1 MAVSFIIYFQFRNI
15 FNIYLFMAS
24 VTEIRMLSF
33 PCNQFNNQMPEGD
46 GDEML
51 CHLKSKSAAP
61 GAIMAKVSHLDW
73 ELNKLE
79 Q

>member
-1 MAVSFIIYFQFRNI
+1 MMAF
-15 FNIYLFMAS
+15 

-61 GAIMAKVSHLDW
+61 GAIMAKVSDSDW
-73 ELNKLE
+73 ELRKFM

>member
-1 MAVSFIIYFQFRNI
+1 MAVSVIIYIHFRKF
-15 FNIYLFMAS
+15 FNIYLFICMMAF

-61 GAIMAKVSHLDW
+61 GAIMAKVSDSD
-73 ELNKLE
+73 
-79 Q
+79 